1 MQLIKF
7 LEIVINEFEKGSI
20 AFNFEFYF
28 AILVLTLIY
37 LFFEKNDKSVSKEN
51 QKAIKEIYNFLN
63 NNK

>member
-7 LEIVINEFEKGSI
+7 LEIVINEFEKGVI
-20 AFNFEFYF
+20 VFNFEFYF

-37 LFFEKNDKSVSKEN
+37 LFFEKNEKSISKEN
-51 QKAIKEIYNFLN
+51 QKVIKEIYNFLN